1 MFGISIHAPL
11 RERLVASSSEPKRL
25 RFQSTLPYGSDA
37 SPSCTAL
44 CSDQAFQSTL
54 PHGGDHVLDFLYD
67 GQGSI
72 SIHAPS
78 RERPRTLQNQRSYSS
93 ISIHAPLR
101 ERQKRHYEL
110 ARRVNFNPRSL
121 TGATVH
127 AGSTP
132 MITGAFQS
140 TLPYGSDTWGRIIP
154 IGNTDFNPRSLTG
167 ATVETQ
173 PAVAGEPF
181 QSTLPYGSD
190 KNG

>member
-1 MFGISIHAPL
+1 MRI
-11 RERLVASSSEPKRL
+11 
-25 RFQSTLPYGSDA
+25 
-37 SPSCTAL
+37 C
-44 CSDQAFQSTL
+44 
-54 PHGGDHVLDFLYD
+54 
-67 GQGSI
+67 I

-78 RERPRTLQNQRSYSS
+78 RERLGCFYLAMEVPIYFNPRSLTGATPFSYTCGG
-93 ISIHAPLR
+93 IAI
-101 ERQKRHYEL
+101 Y
-110 ARRVNFNPRSL
+110 FNPRSL

-190 KNG
+190 GHLCQN